1 VADRAVDFL
10 VIGGGVAAASCAR
23 TLREEGVDGSVLVVA
38 REPDPP
44 YNRPPLSKEYLA
56 GELPREEAFELPA
69 DWYGENGVELL
80 TRTSV
85 MKLDAAERVA
95 KLSTREEVSFG
106 RALLATGA
114 NVRRL
119 RVDGG
124 DLEGIH
130 YLRSFGN
137 SDAIRADAAEAE
149 RVVLV
154 GGSYIGCEVAA
165 TLTAAGRRCSIVMQE
180 DVTLAGFGAEIGR
193 FFQGVLEEHGIEVHG
208 SDALERYEGSAGRVE
223 RVVTKGGLSLDC
235 DLVVVGAGV
244 APDVM
249 LAGGAGLELGDAGGV
264 RCSAGL
270 QTSAPGIYAAGDIA
284 EYESVLHGGPAR
296 IEHWDV
302 AKEQGRTAALGM
314 AGRDAV
320 HDTVPYFWSDLSDW
334 TGLEFVGAGDRAGDP
349 VIRGSLDDGSF
360 SAWGLAE
367 DGRVVSCVAVGGGSD
382 DLDEARRMIKARAA
396 PDPAALADES
406 RDLAEL

>member
-1 VADRAVDFL
+1 MADRAVDFL
-10 VIGGGVAAASCAR
+10 LIGGGIATASCAR
-23 TLREEGVDGSVLVVA
+23 TLREEGVEGSVLVVA
-38 REPDPP
+38 REPHPP

-56 GELPREEAFELPA
+56 GELPREGAFELPA

-85 MKLDAAERVA
+85 MKLEPGERVA
-95 KLSTREEVSFG
+95 KLSTRDEVSFD
-106 RALLATGA
+106 RALVATGA

-130 YLRSFGN
+130 HLRSFGN
-137 SDAIRADAAEAE
+137 SDAIRSEAAEAE

-165 TLTAAGRRCSIVMQE
+165 TLTAMGHRCAIVMQE
-180 DVTLAGFGAEIGR
+180 EVTLERHFGAEVGGFI
-193 FFQGVLEEHGIEVHG
+193 QGVLEEHGVEVHG
-208 SDALERYEGSAGRVE
+208 GDELERYEGSAGRVE
-223 RVVTKGGLSLDC
+223 RVVTRGGLSLDC
-235 DLVVVGAGV
+235 GLVVVGAGV

-249 LAGGAGLELGDAGGV
+249 LARGAGLDLGEAGGV
-264 RCSAGL
+264 RCSAKL
-270 QTSAPGIYAAGDIA
+270 ETSVPGVYAAGDMA
-284 EYESVLHGGPAR
+284 EYESLLHGGPAR

-302 AKEQGRTAALGM
+302 AKEQGRTAALNM
-314 AGRDAV
+314 AGRDVA
-320 HDTVPYFWSDLSDW
+320 HETVPYFWSDLADW
-334 TGLEFVGAGDRAGDP
+334 TGLEYVGAGSPSGDP
-349 VIRGSLDDGSF
+349 VVRGSLDDGAF

-367 DGRVVSCVAVGGGSD
+367 DGRVVSCVAVGRSD
-382 DLDEARRMIKARAA
+382 DIDDARRLIESRAN

-406 RDLAEL
+406 TDLAGL

>member
-1 VADRAVDFL
+1 
-10 VIGGGVAAASCAR
+10 
-23 TLREEGVDGSVLVVA
+23 VLVVA
-38 REPDPP
+38 REPEPP
-44 YNRPPLSKEYLA
+44 YNRPPLSKEYLT

-69 DWYGENGVELL
+69 DWYGENDVELL

-85 MKLDAAERVA
+85 MKLDAGERVA

-106 RALLATGA
+106 RALIATGA

-137 SDAIRADAAEAE
+137 SDAIRAEAEEAE

-165 TLTAAGRRCSIVMQE
+165 TLTAMGRRCSIVMQE
-180 DVTLAGFGAEIGR
+180 GVTLERQFGAAVGG
-193 FFQGVLEEHGIEVHG
+193 FFHGLLEEHGIEVHG
-208 SDALERYEGSAGRVE
+208 ADELERYEGSDGRVE

-235 DLVVVGAGV
+235 GLVVVGAGV
-244 APDVM
+244 APDAM
-249 LAGGAGLELGDAGGV
+249 LARGAGLELGESGGV
-264 RCSAGL
+264 RCSERL
-270 QTSAPGIYAAGDIA
+270 ETSASGVYAAGDVA
-284 EYESVLHGGPAR
+284 EYESVLHGGPVR

-302 AKEQGRTAALGM
+302 AKEHGRTAGLNL
-314 AGRDAV
+314 AGREVA

-334 TGLEFVGAGDRAGDP
+334 ASLSYVGAGTAAGDP
-349 VIRGSLDDGSF
+349 VIRGSLDDGEF

-367 DGRVVSCVAVGGGSD
+367 DGRVVTCVAVGRD
-382 DLDEARRMIKARAA
+382 DDVDEAKRLIQERAKPSA
-396 PDPAALADES
+396 AALADES
-406 RDLAEL
+406 TDLAGL

>member
-1 VADRAVDFL
+1 VADREVDFL
-10 VIGGGVAAASCAR
+10 LIGGGVAAASCAR
-23 TLREEGVDGSVLVVA
+23 TLREEGVEGSVLVVA
-38 REPDPP
+38 REPEPP

-69 DWYGENGVELL
+69 DWYGENAVELM

-85 MKLDAAERVA
+85 MKLDSAERVA

-106 RALLATGA
+106 SALIATGA

-137 SDAIRADAAEAE
+137 SDAIRAEVEEAD
-149 RVVLV
+149 RVVLI

-165 TLTAAGRRCSIVMQE
+165 TLTALGHRCAIVMQE
-180 DVTLAGFGAEIGR
+180 DVTLERQFGAEVGR
-193 FFQGVLEEHGIEVHG
+193 FFQDVLEQHGVEVHG
-208 SDALERYEGSAGRVE
+208 GDELDRYEGAGERVE

-235 DLVVVGAGV
+235 GLVVVGAGV

-249 LAGGAGLELGDAGGV
+249 LARGAGLELGDAGGV
-264 RCSAGL
+264 RCSERL
-270 QTSAPGIYAAGDIA
+270 ETSVSGVFAAGDMA
-284 EYESVLHGGPAR
+284 EYDSALHGGPVR

-302 AKEQGRTAALGM
+302 AKEHGRTAGLNM
-314 AGRDAV
+314 AGRGVA
-320 HDTVPYFWSDLSDW
+320 HEALPYFWSDFSDW
-334 TGLEFVGAGDRAGDP
+334 TGLEYVGAGSRAGEP
-349 VIRGSLDDGSF
+349 VVRGSLDDGSF
-360 SAWGLAE
+360 SAWGLGE
-367 DGRVVSCVAVGGGSD
+367 DGRVVSCVAVDRSD
-382 DLDEARRMIKARAA
+382 DLDAARRLIEARAK
-396 PDPAALADES
+396 PDAAALADEGT
-406 RDLAEL
+406 DLAEL

>member
-1 VADRAVDFL
+1 MADREVDFL
-10 VIGGGVAAASCAR
+10 LIGGGVAAASCAR
-23 TLREEGVDGSVLVVA
+23 TLREEGAEGSVLVVA

-56 GELPREEAFELPA
+56 GELPREEAFELPP
-69 DWYGENGVELL
+69 DWYAENGVELM

-85 MKLDAAERVA
+85 MKLDSEERVA

-106 RALLATGA
+106 KALVATGA

-137 SDAIRADAAEAE
+137 SDAIRAEASEAE

-165 TLTAAGRRCSIVMQE
+165 TLTALGRRCAILMQE
-180 DVTLAGFGAEIGR
+180 DVTLERQFGPRVGR

-208 SDALERYEGSAGRVE
+208 GDELERYEGSNGRVE
-223 RVVTKGGLSLDC
+223 RVVTKGGLSIDC
-235 DLVVVGAGV
+235 GLVVVGAGV
-244 APDVM
+244 APDLM
-249 LAGGAGLELGDAGGV
+249 LARGAGLEIGDGGGV
-264 RCSAGL
+264 RCSARL
-270 QTSAPGIYAAGDIA
+270 ETSVSGVYAAGDVA
-284 EYESVLHGGPAR
+284 EYDSPLHGGPAR

-302 AKEQGRTAALGM
+302 AKEQGRTAGLNM
-314 AGRDAV
+314 AGGEAP
-320 HDTVPYFWSDLSDW
+320 HETVPYFWSDFSDW
-334 TGLEFVGAGDRAGDP
+334 TSLSYVGVGSAAGAP
-349 VIRGSLDDGSF
+349 AIRGSLDDGQF

-367 DGRVVSCVAVGGGSD
+367 DGRVVSCLAVGRD
-382 DLDEARRMIKARAA
+382 DDIDEAKRLIKERAK
-396 PDPAALADES
+396 PDPAALADDGT
-406 RDLAEL
+406 DLAAL